1 MCLGAA
7 ETVNHLGGARVPR
20 RRSAVAAEAGTR
32 DGRVTYAEAEQFL
45 AQVARGEDS
54 DGTAVNDLISEYYDA

>member
-1 MCLGAA
+1 
-7 ETVNHLGGARVPR
+7 VPR